1 MCARAGARG
10 IHTNSRIFQHVRT
23 YHVGSWPPPLA
34 FPSKGLG
41 HQSTMSKKKRLL
53 LDLSRCIKLNAFAN
67 PSEVAMDYVPV
78 LRHRLCAPLLADAA
92 DGVPTTLKM
101 MDEYLLSKDELET
114 ITSELRLADIKVD
127 GKATEVSAD
136 MYAKVDSKVKAALTR
151 GYNKESHT
159 VKFIKPKMGAAMMS
173 KGKSTKAVGR
183 SGEEKE
189 SDDDYVDDDE
199 GTTLS
204 APVCLCRSLQSG
216 RVDVFLSLLCFLVP
230 PCAFNSAF
238 PLAIFL
244 NASTLCLV
252 LWMQRKQKLQTF
264 RKRGRLFPPKR
275 PRRAV
280 PPKRLRPKS
289 LRRKSSKAGMH
300 LAAVDQMCLP
310 EPRLGFKFG
319 APGRLTLMDGGALA
333 AFWRLLPLTQRSR

>member
-1 MCARAGARG
+1 M
-10 IHTNSRIFQHVRT
+10 
-23 YHVGSWPPPLA
+23 
-34 FPSKGLG
+34 
-41 HQSTMSKKKRLL
+41 
-53 LDLSRCIKLNAFAN
+53 
-67 PSEVAMDYVPV
+67 
-78 LRHRLCAPLLADAA
+78 
-92 DGVPTTLKM
+92 
-101 MDEYLLSKDELET
+101 
-114 ITSELRLADIKVD
+114 
-127 GKATEVSAD
+127 
-136 MYAKVDSKVKAALTR
+136 
-151 GYNKESHT
+151 
-159 VKFIKPKMGAAMMS
+159 KFIKPKMGAAMMS

-280 PPKRLRPKS
+280 PPRS
-289 LRRKSSKAGMH
+289 L
-300 LAAVDQMCLP
+300 
-310 EPRLGFKFG
+310 KFG
-319 APGRLTLMDGGALA
+319 MPAVAARFGTLERTVVATDACSERVTDGPRTSSMFACVFA
-333 AFWRLLPLTQRSR
+333 HCWKSER